1 MNGADVTKRI
11 PLADID
17 SRPPEAGRIRL
28 GEKVEGVSKAGK
40 KYTRPASTETFRFTS
55 PERDQIEAI
64 ADIYGGTVKPW
75 NEPRASTQ
83 KQWEVKTNTDR
94 ISVWLPPDAL
104 TVNYEAW
111 SGGGCVRR
119 CDGVTC
125 VWKED
130 GGREVVPCL
139 CGQEEGAPL
148 CKPKS
153 RLSVVLPG
161 IPFSGVWRMETS
173 SEYFVYEARGMIDT
187 IAGLEAA
194 QGVLQVDL
202 VLSKRTKR
210 DGGQVSHYIVPQIA
224 LKSSPSEILEGLAR
238 VGQGTPQLALDSG
251 WTETKVLDPVWHTPA
266 PEDDEITD
274 AEIIEEPAY
283 DPGGWDAPPPGEL
296 VVRNPDPDGPKWI
309 RKPTN

>member
-1 MNGADVTKRI
+1 MTKCI
-11 PLADID
+11 PLADIE

-28 GEKVEGVSKAGK
+28 GEKVDGISKAGK

-55 PERDQIEAI
+55 PEKEQIEAI
-64 ADIYGGTVKPW
+64 AGIYGGDVQAW
-75 NEPRASTQ
+75 NEPRATIQ
-83 KQWEVKTNTDR
+83 HQWEVKTPVDR

-104 TVNYEAW
+104 SVSYEAW
-111 SGGGCVRR
+111 SGGGCIRR

-125 VWKED
+125 MMKEPAM
-130 GGREVVPCL
+130 GIREVVPCL
-139 CGQEEGAPL
+139 CGQEPDDSL

-238 VGQGTPQLALDSG
+238 VGQGTPQLALDPG
-251 WTETKVLDPVWHTPA
+251 WTETKVLDPIWHSPA
-266 PEDDEITD
+266 PDDEITD

-283 DPGGWDAPPPGEL
+283 DPGGWDTPPPGEL
-296 VVRNPDPDGPKWI
+296 VMRNPDSNGPKWI